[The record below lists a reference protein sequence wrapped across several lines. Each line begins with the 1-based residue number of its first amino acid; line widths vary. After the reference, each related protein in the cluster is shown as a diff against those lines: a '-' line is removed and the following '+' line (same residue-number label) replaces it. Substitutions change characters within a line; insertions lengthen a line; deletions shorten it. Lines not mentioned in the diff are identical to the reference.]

1 MIWAFK
7 TLICSQLILVAASAV
22 NMFPVQPFIKRT
34 AVVKYAI
41 YNNFHPT
48 LVNLFNKLCKIN
60 IACLQISS
68 VCNSVNISC
77 RMSIVMVT
85 RCKNF
90 SFIRDYHCNM
100 WIYIIIILYIIFMI
114 RRRYKQRIKVNNIY
128 SEIFK
133 IIQLIP
139 YALQIS
145 TVEFPDTHRFRILIP
160 ILYFID
166 MLSYIII
173 FIIKYIVLWSSISK
187 SIHKYLVHDS
197 TLSPRRNLVSR
208 YYTKIIILVKLP

>member
-1 MIWAFK
+1 M
-7 TLICSQLILVAASAV
+7 
-22 NMFPVQPFIKRT
+22 
-34 AVVKYAI
+34 
-41 YNNFHPT
+41 
-48 LVNLFNKLCKIN
+48 NLFNKLCKIN
-60 IACLQISS
+60 IACLQIAS

-90 SFIRDYHCNM
+90 SFIRNYHCNM

-187 SIHKYLVHDS
+187 SINRYLVHDS